1 MTRAIAMF
9 ALLLALCPVT
19 AGAQINNPNVKPELT
34 EFWSPVPPHVTPGA
48 SVGQP
53 PSDAVILFDGHDLSN
68 WEGEKGGPANWSVTN
83 GEMVIVPKAG
93 SIQTR
98 QKFGD
103 VQLHVEWMVPP
114 LPPSRKGQD
123 RGNSGIFLQGL
134 YEVQV
139 LDSLNNPTYVNGQ
152 AGSIYKQYPPLV
164 NAERPAGQWQSYDIV
179 YLAPRFYGDGT
190 LAEPARMTVF
200 LNGVLVQNDV
210 ALRGPTEYRG
220 IPLYKPHGDAPLLL
234 QAHNNEVHYRNL
246 WLRKL

>member
-1 MTRAIAMF
+1 MSKSIAKL
-9 ALLLALCPVT
+9 ALLLALCPVM
-19 AGAQINNPNVKPELT
+19 AGAQVNNPNVKPELT
-34 EFWSPVPPHVTPGA
+34 EFWSPVPPHVTPGT

-68 WEGEKGGPANWSVTN
+68 WEGEKGGPANWTVGN

-164 NAERPAGQWQSYDIV
+164 NAERPAGQWQSYDII

-220 IPLYKPHGDAPLLL
+220 IPLYKPHGDGPLLL